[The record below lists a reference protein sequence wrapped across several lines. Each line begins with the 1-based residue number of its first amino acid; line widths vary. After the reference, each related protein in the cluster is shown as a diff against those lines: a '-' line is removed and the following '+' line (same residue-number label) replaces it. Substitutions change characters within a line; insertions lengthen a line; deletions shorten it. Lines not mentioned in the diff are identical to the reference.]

1 MPRTVLKDANQ
12 KLLHIVT
19 FIDKN
24 NFQQHVDV
32 NIELSYIFLV
42 PVPAPFPVFPKEKG
56 IQIFL
61 IFYDF

>member
-12 KLLHIVT
+12 MLLHIVT
-19 FIDKN
+19 FKN

-32 NIELSYIFLV
+32 NIELSDIFLV

-56 IQIFL
+56 IQIF
-61 IFYDF
+61 

>member
-12 KLLHIVT
+12 KQLHIVT
-19 FIDKN
+19 FKN

-32 NIELSYIFLV
+32 NIELSDIFLV